1 MKQSI
6 RLLLIVTSHLH
17 APESQGGLTRRK
29 GKGATSGFVEKVG
42 DARTMMIPWI
52 EIPIA
57 IAIITV
63 IRPAQH

>member
-1 MKQSI
+1 MLQAIDMLQRVK
-6 RLLLIVTSHLH
+6 
-17 APESQGGLTRRK
+17 ESRRK

-57 IAIITV
+57 IGIIAV
-63 IRPAQH
+63 IRPVQH

>member
-1 MKQSI
+1 MLQRVKEGLQEEK
-6 RLLLIVTSHLH
+6 
-17 APESQGGLTRRK
+17 PEQ

-57 IAIITV
+57 IGIIAV
-63 IRPAQH
+63 IRPVQH

>member
-1 MKQSI
+1 MLQRVK
-6 RLLLIVTSHLH
+6 
-17 APESQGGLTRRK
+17 ESRRK

-57 IAIITV
+57 IGIIAV
-63 IRPAQH
+63 IRPVQH